1 MACGA
6 TLKRP
11 LDFEHFMSPECAAK
25 RVKRSPSPQM
35 IIRDSPRS
43 PTSQLEDILRD
54 EMKNVVDNKVD
65 AEKFPTSKSPLVDG
79 GIINNQQHF
88 SLRQIIF
95 VFKKLLAEHRRLL
108 VAKFEEELTEKLHE
122 QYVNYA
128 MCMRN
133 EIQRYFCEAPSYIS
147 NNNREMS
154 STTSEQTTASLKTE
168 KKSIHLLKRSE
179 YIRFLFG
186 YAKLEEPY
194 DTPTVSSLRTRK
206 RATDF
211 DDIFRYFDTSAVS
224 SHLGP
229 ESGFTFHTAFKDLLY
244 GIKNGEIDIAEQA
257 LKRIDDNFVEEDA
270 DELLICCIETLNKV
284 TDPSMCGFIQ
294 QLVENCTFSTRAV
307 DQAVQSLMIYIQ
319 LKQYGEC
326 EAIFVQIF
334 CILVSFNAGRSTT
347 SDETVT
353 LLLELLGSSGL
364 SPVRAA
370 CLQTLVTIVINRDK
384 PSSLDDLMK
393 TEEDDLQDHL
403 VKLLWKHTDDVS
415 ANVREACVDG
425 LITLYQCGVRLD
437 LERYDDAIKLSQDE
451 EDKVQ
456 RHALHLLHIFG
467 SMYSDEMVS
476 IEDDQV
482 QISMMNDAFSRVCYA
497 MQAGHASVR
506 LEAAKLLG
514 KFNKVGNN
522 FLEQT
527 LSKKLLDSMR
537 IMRKEKVELLTGS
550 NQIVTSSTDRYN
562 ANYIPLMMSEAC
574 GAFVAAVRAASVKSM
589 ADLALKNT
597 EFAQKCV
604 DPLVDMFN
612 DEIEEVRLNAMK
624 SLATLCPYITI
635 SDEQLNFICQG
646 LVDASPDARE
656 AAREVLATCS
666 LETCFGVKKAIVA
679 LEKNFNT
686 YAEDGESICYCMQK
700 LGQRLA
706 GLVAPLTSEMLG
718 LHPIFLYPE
727 SVLSNNFYTA
737 KLIMVLNAASK
748 FPTVQSLFPHHIWQ
762 QYEYLRAS
770 KPKLVPLIRPEVKPR
785 LKMFHFEEEIDTFDE
800 FFTSCRNLL
809 EYSNNNTSLSQSRE
823 IFQILRKDLQRLEF
837 IETEQK
843 SKADALKRFVD
854 LVDEFYSLILETE
867 SGTVILLSEH
877 QFVEKMKK
885 MFLNIFELKLLWKF
899 EDETWRDTI
908 LNIEIQVAF
917 LWAANMQ
924 FNAGIFPDSDDV
936 VKPDQL
942 CAADLISGALKI
954 YDAPMYAIF
963 EKMVQYDWHGMPLL
977 TSPMADVLQLVKE
990 QLPCLTVPVEEV
1002 MQKYAV
1008 IIKPVSFSQ
1017 TVITFQAGF
1026 YTDMYVVADLHG
1038 FEQDDLK
1045 LVRIQITYPT
1055 KVDIRTPPLRSF
1067 HSFRP
1072 LLHHLRTKVA
1082 VNDRSWT
1089 EPAEISLQI
1098 VLVTDEFDNLPLG
1111 MRTITASR
1119 SVLVRLHP
1127 QPQQIRTHTIIGRPL
1142 PAKSIFDE
1150 FNFRN
1155 QYDGDVTI
1163 WSPQGRIHQIEYAV
1177 KAVNEGSA
1185 TVSVKNKTHVRSPNE
1200 LSGYQK
1206 KIYSLDEHLGI
1217 SISGLLSDGRLLARF
1232 LHSECLNWRWT
1243 YGQPIPLSEITHRLE
1258 LKMQVN
1264 TQRYGRRPFGVGLL
1278 IVGYDN
1284 FGPHIYQSCPSANVY
1299 DCKAMAMGA
1308 RSQSARTYL
1317 EKHLSE
1323 IANTNLNSLIE
1334 HALIALRET
1343 LPNELS
1349 LSKKNTSLAVVG
1361 EGTPFIV
1368 YDDDAVEPF
1377 LQNIVNVPSSISGGR
1392 VEVGVDYR
1400 PLFLS
1405 GYHSLTTRKMDLV
1418 EKHAME
1424 SKLPNVY
1431 TEVKYP
1437 TCNQRY
1443 STRNLLDLPDDVLLL
1458 ICSYVSARSVLRLEN
1473 TCVRL
1478 SRITGMFWRRMR
1490 SLKLMDLN
1498 LKEDLRVSM
1507 FFSYKYDFLLKKVI
1521 ERVGPM
1527 LKHLD
1532 LSNFGSVGCVSPKIN
1547 FQYAILEK
1555 CHNLESLCL
1564 NGEVVSMQWL
1574 EQLAQLTPSLKHLS
1588 MVKAIVRGRG
1598 PLDDSILFTVLR
1610 SWNCL
1615 ETLNLRDNCQIRLVN
1630 VHQLPPTLR
1639 SLDISGC
1646 SVYID
1651 DIMKILNY
1659 CKNLKSL
1666 ALKFT
1671 GYFIYGMMWCKMDAI
1686 RRLRIDSS
1694 GFRVSE
1700 RRLERSLAF
1709 HFDFLSSITVLS
1721 ISGSLVTDSVLE
1733 KIVENLS
1740 STLEELSIFDNFI
1753 YELESPVM
1761 TMIRLPKLKKVGTER
1776 NSYLAMEVIEN
1787 CHKFEN
1793 LLELDVSYTTNR
1805 WLIWGYLKSNTLK
1818 SLIVVGCVPQRKD
1831 HMYLRDD
1838 LLFQVKRNCP
1848 SLTRIVF

>member
-1 MACGA
+1 
-6 TLKRP
+6 
-11 LDFEHFMSPECAAK
+11 
-25 RVKRSPSPQM
+25 
-35 IIRDSPRS
+35 
-43 PTSQLEDILRD
+43 
-54 EMKNVVDNKVD
+54 
-65 AEKFPTSKSPLVDG
+65 
-79 GIINNQQHF
+79 
-88 SLRQIIF
+88 
-95 VFKKLLAEHRRLL
+95 
-108 VAKFEEELTEKLHE
+108 
-122 QYVNYA
+122 
-128 MCMRN
+128 
-133 EIQRYFCEAPSYIS
+133 
-147 NNNREMS
+147 
-154 STTSEQTTASLKTE
+154 
-168 KKSIHLLKRSE
+168 
-179 YIRFLFG
+179 
-186 YAKLEEPY
+186 
-194 DTPTVSSLRTRK
+194 
-206 RATDF
+206 
-211 DDIFRYFDTSAVS
+211 
-224 SHLGP
+224 
-229 ESGFTFHTAFKDLLY
+229 
-244 GIKNGEIDIAEQA
+244 
-257 LKRIDDNFVEEDA
+257 
-270 DELLICCIETLNKV
+270 
-284 TDPSMCGFIQ
+284 
-294 QLVENCTFSTRAV
+294 
-307 DQAVQSLMIYIQ
+307 
-319 LKQYGEC
+319 
-326 EAIFVQIF
+326 
-334 CILVSFNAGRSTT
+334 
-347 SDETVT
+347 
-353 LLLELLGSSGL
+353 
-364 SPVRAA
+364 
-370 CLQTLVTIVINRDK
+370 
-384 PSSLDDLMK
+384 
-393 TEEDDLQDHL
+393 
-403 VKLLWKHTDDVS
+403 
-415 ANVREACVDG
+415 
-425 LITLYQCGVRLD
+425 
-437 LERYDDAIKLSQDE
+437 
-451 EDKVQ
+451 
-456 RHALHLLHIFG
+456 
-467 SMYSDEMVS
+467 MVS

-656 AAREVLATCS
+656 AAREVLATCR

-823 IFQILRKDLQRLEF
+823 IFHILRKDLQRLEF

-899 EDETWRDTI
+899 EDEIWRDTI

-924 FNAGIFPDSDDV
+924 FNAGLFPNSDDV

-977 TSPMADVLQLVKE
+977 TSPIADVLQLVKE

-1055 KVDIRTPPLRSF
+1055 KVDIRTPPLRNF

-1185 TVSVKNKTHVRSPNE
+1185 TVSVKNKTHVVITALKRSPNE

-1377 LQNIVNVPSSISGGR
+1377 LQNIVNVPSGISGGR
-1392 VEVGVDYR
+1392 R
-1400 PLFLS
+1400 
-1405 GYHSLTTRKMDLV
+1405 
-1418 EKHAME
+1418 AME
-1424 SKLPNVY
+1424 SKLPNVH

-1437 TCNQRY
+1437 TCSQRY
-1443 STRNLLDLPDDVLLL
+1443 SPRNLLDLPDDVLLL
-1458 ICSYVSARSVLRLEN
+1458 ICSHLSARSVLRLEN

-1478 SRITGMFWRRMR
+1478 SRITGMFWRQMR

-1507 FFSYKYDFLLKKVI
+1507 FFCYKYDFLLKKVI

-1615 ETLNLRDNCQIRLVN
+1615 ETLNLRDNCQIRLGN

-1646 SVYID
+1646 NVYID
-1651 DIMKILNY
+1651 NIMEILNY

-1671 GYFIYGMMWCKMDAI
+1671 DYFIYGMIWCKMDAI

-1694 GFRVSE
+1694 RYRMSE
-1700 RRLERSLAF
+1700 RRLELSLAL
-1709 HFDFLSSITVLS
+1709 HFDFFSSITVLS

-1733 KIVENLS
+1733 EIVENLS
-1740 STLEELSIFDNFI
+1740 STLEELSIFDNCI

-1776 NSYLAMEVIEN
+1776 NSNLAKEVIEN

-1793 LLELDVSYTTNR
+1793 LLELDVSYTSNS

-1838 LLFQVKRNCP
+1838 LLFRVRRNCP
-1848 SLTRIVF
+1848 SLTRVVF

>member
-154 STTSEQTTASLKTE
+154 STTNEQTTASLKTE

-229 ESGFTFHTAFKDLLY
+229 ESGLTFHTAFKDLLY
-244 GIKNGEIDIAEQA
+244 GIRNGEIDIAEQA

-307 DQAVQSLMIYIQ
+307 DQAVQSLMMYIQ

-656 AAREVLATCS
+656 AAREVLATCR

-823 IFQILRKDLQRLEF
+823 IFHILRKDLQRLEF

-899 EDETWRDTI
+899 EDEIWRDTI

-924 FNAGIFPDSDDV
+924 FNAGLFPNSDDV

-977 TSPMADVLQLVKE
+977 TSPIADVLQLVKE

-1055 KVDIRTPPLRSF
+1055 KVDIRTPPLRNF

-1185 TVSVKNKTHVRSPNE
+1185 TVSVKNKTHVVITALKRSPNE

-1217 SISGLLSDGRLLARF
+1217 SISGLLSDGRLLAFVLFCRLICMRF

-1258 LKMQVN
+1258 LSNLFIYFFVINFVETIDKSVSICTEMQVN

-1377 LQNIVNVPSSISGGR
+1377 LQNIVNVPSGISGGR
-1392 VEVGVDYR
+1392 VEIKYSF
-1400 PLFLS
+1400 FLS
-1405 GYHSLTTRKMDLV
+1405 FF
-1418 EKHAME
+1418 
-1424 SKLPNVY
+1424 
-1431 TEVKYP
+1431 
-1437 TCNQRY
+1437 
-1443 STRNLLDLPDDVLLL
+1443 LL
-1458 ICSYVSARSVLRLEN
+1458 IHV
-1473 TCVRL
+1473 
-1478 SRITGMFWRRMR
+1478 
-1490 SLKLMDLN
+1490 
-1498 LKEDLRVSM
+1498 
-1507 FFSYKYDFLLKKVI
+1507 
-1521 ERVGPM
+1521 M
-1527 LKHLD
+1527 L
-1532 LSNFGSVGCVSPKIN
+1532 
-1547 FQYAILEK
+1547 
-1555 CHNLESLCL
+1555 
-1564 NGEVVSMQWL
+1564 
-1574 EQLAQLTPSLKHLS
+1574 
-1588 MVKAIVRGRG
+1588 IV
-1598 PLDDSILFTVLR
+1598 TVLFFQR
-1610 SWNCL
+1610 I
-1615 ETLNLRDNCQIRLVN
+1615 EEDR
-1630 VHQLPPTLR
+1630 PT
-1639 SLDISGC
+1639 
-1646 SVYID
+1646 
-1651 DIMKILNY
+1651 
-1659 CKNLKSL
+1659 
-1666 ALKFT
+1666 
-1671 GYFIYGMMWCKMDAI
+1671 
-1686 RRLRIDSS
+1686 
-1694 GFRVSE
+1694 
-1700 RRLERSLAF
+1700 
-1709 HFDFLSSITVLS
+1709 
-1721 ISGSLVTDSVLE
+1721 
-1733 KIVENLS
+1733 
-1740 STLEELSIFDNFI
+1740 
-1753 YELESPVM
+1753 
-1761 TMIRLPKLKKVGTER
+1761 
-1776 NSYLAMEVIEN
+1776 
-1787 CHKFEN
+1787 
-1793 LLELDVSYTTNR
+1793 
-1805 WLIWGYLKSNTLK
+1805 
-1818 SLIVVGCVPQRKD
+1818 
-1831 HMYLRDD
+1831 
-1838 LLFQVKRNCP
+1838 
-1848 SLTRIVF
+1848 

>member
-1 MACGA
+1 
-6 TLKRP
+6 
-11 LDFEHFMSPECAAK
+11 
-25 RVKRSPSPQM
+25 
-35 IIRDSPRS
+35 
-43 PTSQLEDILRD
+43 
-54 EMKNVVDNKVD
+54 
-65 AEKFPTSKSPLVDG
+65 
-79 GIINNQQHF
+79 
-88 SLRQIIF
+88 
-95 VFKKLLAEHRRLL
+95 
-108 VAKFEEELTEKLHE
+108 
-122 QYVNYA
+122 
-128 MCMRN
+128 
-133 EIQRYFCEAPSYIS
+133 
-147 NNNREMS
+147 MS
-154 STTSEQTTASLKTE
+154 STTNEQKATLKTE
-168 KKSIHLLKRSE
+168 KKSIHMLKRSE

-194 DTPTVSSLRTRK
+194 DISTVSSLRNRK
-206 RATDF
+206 RVTDF
-211 DDIFRYFDTSAVS
+211 DDIFRYFDASTVS

-229 ESGFTFHTAFKDLLY
+229 ESSLTFHTAFKDLLY
-244 GIKNGEIDIAEQA
+244 GIKNAEIDIAEQA
-257 LKRIDDNFVEEDA
+257 LKRIDENFVEEDA
-270 DELLICCIETLNKV
+270 DELLMCCIETLNKV
-284 TDPSMCGFIQ
+284 TDPLMCGFIQ

-307 DQAVQSLMIYIQ
+307 DQAVHSLMIYIHF
-319 LKQYGEC
+319 KQYGEC

-334 CILVSFNAGRSTT
+334 CILVSFNAGRSAI
-347 SDETVT
+347 SKETVT
-353 LLLELLGSSGL
+353 LLLELLSSSRL

-370 CLQTLVTIVINRDK
+370 CLQTLVTVVINRDK
-384 PSSLDDLMK
+384 PSLLDDSKL
-393 TEEDDLQDHL
+393 EEDDLQDHL
-403 VKLLWKHTDDVS
+403 IQLLWKHTVDVS

-425 LITLYQCGVRLD
+425 LIALYEC
-437 LERYDDAIKLSQDE
+437 DE

-456 RHALHLLHIFG
+456 RHALHLLYIYG

-514 KFNKVGNN
+514 KFNKVGDN

-589 ADLALKNT
+589 ADLALENT

-604 DPLVDMFN
+604 DSLVDMFN

-635 SDEQLNFICQG
+635 SDEQLNFICQS

-656 AAREVLATCS
+656 AAREVLATCR

-679 LEKNFNT
+679 LEKNFYT

-706 GLVAPLTSEMLG
+706 GLVAPLTSELLG
-718 LHPIFLYPE
+718 LHPVFVYPE

-770 KPKLVPLIRPEVKPR
+770 KPKLVPLIRPEVMPR
-785 LKMFHFEEEIDTFDE
+785 LKMFHFEEEMDMFDE
-800 FFTSCRNLL
+800 FFTSCSKLL
-809 EYSNNNTSLSQSRE
+809 EYSNNSSLLQSRE
-823 IFQILRKDLQRLEF
+823 IFQILRQDLQGLEF

-843 SKADALKRFVD
+843 SKAHALKRFVD

-867 SGTVILLSEH
+867 SGTVILLSEN
-877 QFVEKMKK
+877 QFAEKMKK
-885 MFLNIFELKLLWKF
+885 IFLNIFELKLLWKF
-899 EDETWRDTI
+899 EEEAWRNTI
-908 LNIEIQVAF
+908 LNIEIQTAF

-924 FNAGIFPDSDDV
+924 FNAGLFPNFEDV
-936 VKPDQL
+936 GKADQL
-942 CAADLISGALKI
+942 CAADLILGALKI
-954 YDAPMYAIF
+954 YDAPMYAIL
-963 EKMVQYDWHGMPLL
+963 EKMVQYDWHGVPLL
-977 TSPMADVLQLVKE
+977 TSSIADLLQVVKE
-990 QLPCLTVPVEEV
+990 QLPCVTVPVEEV
-1002 MQKYAV
+1002 TRKYAV

-1017 TVITFQAGF
+1017 AVVTFQAGF
-1026 YTDMYVVADLHG
+1026 YTDVYVVADLHG
-1038 FEQDDLK
+1038 FEQEDLK
-1045 LVRIQITYPT
+1045 LVRIKITYPT
-1055 KVDIRTPPLRSF
+1055 KVDIRTPPARNF

-1072 LLHHLRTKVA
+1072 MLHHLRTKVA
-1082 VNDRSWT
+1082 MNDRSWT
-1089 EPAEISLQI
+1089 EPAEVSLEI
-1098 VLVTDEFDNLPLG
+1098 VLVTDEFDNLPIT

-1127 QPQQIRTHTIIGRPL
+1127 QPQNRNHIGGGGRPHH
-1142 PAKSIFDE
+1142 AKSIFDE
-1150 FNFRN
+1150 LNFRN

-1185 TVSVKNKTHVRSPNE
+1185 TVSVKNKTHVVITALKRSPNE

-1243 YGQPIPLSEITHRLE
+1243 YGQPIPLSEITRRLE

-1284 FGPHIYQSCPSANVY
+1284 FGPRIYQSCPSANVY

-1323 IANTNLNSLIE
+1323 IANTNLDSLIE

-1377 LQNIVNVPSSISGGR
+1377 LQNIVNVPSGISGGR
-1392 VEVGVDYR
+1392 AERIEEDR
-1400 PLFLS
+1400 PTTNSAVHFLNVHFNL
-1405 GYHSLTTRKMDLV
+1405 YKMR
-1418 EKHAME
+1418 
-1424 SKLPNVY
+1424 
-1431 TEVKYP
+1431 T
-1437 TCNQRY
+1437 
-1443 STRNLLDLPDDVLLL
+1443 NLLDLPDDVLLL
-1458 ICSYVSARSVLRLEN
+1458 ICSHLGAMNLFRLEK

-1478 SRITGMFWRRMR
+1478 SVITGLFWRRMR
-1490 SLKLMDLN
+1490 SLKLMA
-1498 LKEDLRVSM
+1498 
-1507 FFSYKYDFLLKKVI
+1507 FLLKDNFKAYDFNYKFDLVSQRII
-1521 ERVGPM
+1521 ERVGPI

-1532 LSNFGSVGCVSPKIN
+1532 LSSLGPLEYASRIGLE
-1547 FQYAILEK
+1547 YAILEN
-1555 CHNLESLCL
+1555 CDRLESIHL
-1564 NGEVVSMQWL
+1564 NSRLLERQWL
-1574 EQLAQLTPSLKHLS
+1574 VQLSRATPSLKHLS
-1588 MVKAIVRGRG
+1588 LERVFIRNYG
-1598 PLDDSILFTVLR
+1598 PLDDSVLLALLA

-1615 ETLNLRDNCQIRLVN
+1615 ESLVLRNNCKVSLTIF
-1630 VHQLPPTLR
+1630 HKLPRSLR

-1646 SVYID
+1646 IVRSSCLVNIVE
-1651 DIMKILNY
+1651 
-1659 CKNLKSL
+1659 CCENLESL
-1666 ALKFT
+1666 AISLDGQFVNANVLHS
-1671 GYFIYGMMWCKMDAI
+1671 MDNI
-1686 RRLRIDSS
+1686 RRLRIDCSS
-1694 GFRVSE
+1694 AVISE
-1700 RRLERSLAF
+1700 QLDSDLLALSIPNLRSV
-1709 HFDFLSSITVLS
+1709 TVLS
-1721 ISGSLVTDSVLE
+1721 ICGHLISDQLLTQIGQRLM
-1733 KIVENLS
+1733 
-1740 STLEELSIFDNFI
+1740 TLEELSVCGSCLR
-1753 YELESPVM
+1753 YKLRSPVTAVM
-1761 TMIRLPKLKKVGTER
+1761 TLTGLPRLRKIATESNPELAAELLKCCHQFDHLTEI
-1776 NSYLAMEVIEN
+1776 N
-1787 CHKFEN
+1787 
-1793 LLELDVSYTTNR
+1793 VSYAVKELNLWNQLR
-1805 WLIWGYLKSNTLK
+1805 SNTLK
-1818 SLIVVGCVPQRKD
+1818 SIVALGCSPLTANVRS
-1831 HMYLRDD
+1831 LRVN
-1838 LLFQVKRNCP
+1838 LFAKLKQNCP
-1848 SLTRIVF
+1848 ALTRLVL

>member
-35 IIRDSPRS
+35 MMRDSPRS
-43 PTSQLEDILRD
+43 PTSQLEEILRN

-65 AEKFPTSKSPLVDG
+65 AEKLPAPKSPSLVDG
-79 GIINNQQHF
+79 GIQQLF

-95 VFKKLLAEHRRLL
+95 VFKKLIAEHRRLL

-122 QYVNYA
+122 QYVHYA

-133 EIQRYFCEAPSYIS
+133 EIQRYFCEA
-147 NNNREMS
+147 
-154 STTSEQTTASLKTE
+154 TLKME
-168 KKSIHLLKRSE
+168 KKSIHMLKHSE

-186 YAKLEEPY
+186 YTKLEACYLFVVKEPY
-194 DTPTVSSLRTRK
+194 DTPTISSLRNRK
-206 RATDF
+206 RTTDF
-211 DDIFRYFDTSAVS
+211 DGIFRYFDASAVS

-229 ESGFTFHTAFKDLLY
+229 ESSLTFHTAFKDLLY
-244 GIKNGEIDIAEQA
+244 GIKNAEIHIAEQA
-257 LKRIDDNFVEEDA
+257 LKRIDENFVEEDA
-270 DELLICCIETLNKV
+270 DELLMCCIETLNKV
-284 TDPSMCGFIQ
+284 TDPLMCGFIQ
-294 QLVENCTFSTRAV
+294 QL
-307 DQAVQSLMIYIQ
+307 
-319 LKQYGEC
+319 QYGEC

-334 CILVSFNAGRSTT
+334 CILVSYNAGRSTT
-347 SDETVT
+347 SKETVT
-353 LLLELLGSSGL
+353 LLLELLNSSDL

-370 CLQTLVTIVINRDK
+370 CLQTLVTVVINRDK
-384 PSSLDDLMK
+384 PSSLDDSK
-393 TEEDDLQDHL
+393 IEEDDLQDHL
-403 VKLLWKHTDDVS
+403 IQLLWKHTGDVS
-415 ANVREACVDG
+415 VNVREACVDG
-425 LITLYQCGVRLD
+425 LISLYECGVRLD
-437 LERYDDAIKLSQDE
+437 LERYADAIKLSQDE

-456 RHALHLLHIFG
+456 RHALHLLYIYG
-467 SMYSDEMVS
+467 NMYSDQMVS
-476 IEDDQV
+476 IEDDQA

-514 KFNKVGNN
+514 KFNKVGDN

-537 IMRKEKVELLTGS
+537 ILRKEKVELLTGS
-550 NQIVTSSTDRYN
+550 NQVVTSTTDRYS

-589 ADLALKNT
+589 ADLALGNT

-604 DPLVDMFN
+604 DSLVDMFN

-635 SDEQLNFICQG
+635 SDEQLNFICQS

-656 AAREVLATCS
+656 AAREVLATCR

-679 LEKNFNT
+679 LEKNFHT

-706 GLVAPLTSEMLG
+706 GLVAPLTSELLG
-718 LHPIFLYPE
+718 LHPVFVYPE

-770 KPKLVPLIRPEVKPR
+770 KPKLVPLIRPEVMPK
-785 LKMFHFEEEIDTFDE
+785 LKMFHFEEEMDMFDE
-800 FFTSCRNLL
+800 FFNSCSKLL
-809 EYSNNNTSLSQSRE
+809 EYSNNTSLLQSRE
-823 IFQILRKDLQRLEF
+823 IFQILRKDLQGLEF

-843 SKADALKRFVD
+843 SKAHALKRFVD

-877 QFVEKMKK
+877 QFAEKMKK
-885 MFLNIFELKLLWKF
+885 IFLNIFELKLLWKF
-899 EDETWRDTI
+899 EEEAWCNAF
-908 LNIEIQVAF
+908 LNIEIQTAF

-924 FNAGIFPDSDDV
+924 FNAGLFPNFEDV
-936 VKPDQL
+936 GKADQL
-942 CAADLISGALKI
+942 CGADLILGALKI
-954 YDAPMYAIF
+954 YDAPMYATL
-963 EKMVQYDWHGMPLL
+963 EKMVQYDWHGVPLL
-977 TSPMADVLQLVKE
+977 TSPIADLLQVVKG
-990 QLPCLTVPVEEV
+990 QLPCVTVPVEEV
-1002 MQKYAV
+1002 TRKYAV

-1017 TVITFQAGF
+1017 AVVTFQAGF
-1026 YTDMYVVADLHG
+1026 YTDVYVVADLHG
-1038 FEQDDLK
+1038 FEQEDLK
-1045 LVRIQITYPT
+1045 LVRIKITYPT
-1055 KVDIRTPPLRSF
+1055 KVDIRTPPARNF

-1082 VNDRSWT
+1082 MNDRSWT
-1089 EPAEISLQI
+1089 EPAEVSLEI
-1098 VLVTDEFDNLPLG
+1098 VLVTDEFDNLPIS

-1119 SVLVRLHP
+1119 SVLLRLHP
-1127 QPQQIRTHTIIGRPL
+1127 QPQNRTHIGGGRPHH
-1142 PAKSIFDE
+1142 AKSIFDE
-1150 FNFRN
+1150 LNIKYFVNMFRN

-1185 TVSVKNKTHVRSPNE
+1185 TVSVKNKTHVVITALKRSPNE

-1243 YGQPIPLSEITHRLE
+1243 YGQPIPLSEITRRLE

-1284 FGPHIYQSCPSANVY
+1284 FGPRIYQSCPSANIY

-1323 IANTNLNSLIE
+1323 IANTNLDSLIE

-1377 LQNIVNVPSSISGGR
+1377 LQNIVNVPSGISGGR
-1392 VEVGVDYR
+1392 AE
-1400 PLFLS
+1400 
-1405 GYHSLTTRKMDLV
+1405 
-1418 EKHAME
+1418 
-1424 SKLPNVY
+1424 
-1431 TEVKYP
+1431 
-1437 TCNQRY
+1437 
-1443 STRNLLDLPDDVLLL
+1443 
-1458 ICSYVSARSVLRLEN
+1458 
-1473 TCVRL
+1473 
-1478 SRITGMFWRRMR
+1478 RI
-1490 SLKLMDLN
+1490 D
-1498 LKEDLRVSM
+1498 EDR
-1507 FFSYKYDFLLKKVI
+1507 
-1521 ERVGPM
+1521 
-1527 LKHLD
+1527 
-1532 LSNFGSVGCVSPKIN
+1532 
-1547 FQYAILEK
+1547 
-1555 CHNLESLCL
+1555 
-1564 NGEVVSMQWL
+1564 
-1574 EQLAQLTPSLKHLS
+1574 
-1588 MVKAIVRGRG
+1588 
-1598 PLDDSILFTVLR
+1598 
-1610 SWNCL
+1610 
-1615 ETLNLRDNCQIRLVN
+1615 
-1630 VHQLPPTLR
+1630 PTL
-1639 SLDISGC
+1639 
-1646 SVYID
+1646 
-1651 DIMKILNY
+1651 
-1659 CKNLKSL
+1659 
-1666 ALKFT
+1666 
-1671 GYFIYGMMWCKMDAI
+1671 
-1686 RRLRIDSS
+1686 
-1694 GFRVSE
+1694 
-1700 RRLERSLAF
+1700 
-1709 HFDFLSSITVLS
+1709 
-1721 ISGSLVTDSVLE
+1721 
-1733 KIVENLS
+1733 
-1740 STLEELSIFDNFI
+1740 
-1753 YELESPVM
+1753 
-1761 TMIRLPKLKKVGTER
+1761 
-1776 NSYLAMEVIEN
+1776 
-1787 CHKFEN
+1787 
-1793 LLELDVSYTTNR
+1793 
-1805 WLIWGYLKSNTLK
+1805 
-1818 SLIVVGCVPQRKD
+1818 
-1831 HMYLRDD
+1831 
-1838 LLFQVKRNCP
+1838 
-1848 SLTRIVF
+1848 